1 MRNNILDKDFRFN
14 KKFGQNFIFDQNFL
28 RSVVKD
34 AEINNETDVL
44 EIGAGAGT
52 LTKVLGENARK
63 VVSYEIDTNLKQTLS
78 ENLKDSSNVEVIFK
92 DIMKASIEEIEKNFQ
107 GDYVLIANLPYYIT
121 TPIIFKFLEEATRL
135 SRLVIMV
142 QLEVA
147 NRICSKAGSSEYGAI
162 NPAIDY
168 RGTAKIVR
176 KVSRKMFMPMPNV
189 DSAIVRIDIDKN
201 KYKINDR
208 KLLDNVIKSAFQM
221 RRKTLQN
228 NLKNSFSINQSQLD
242 EIFTKMRLEANV
254 RGETLTTAQF
264 VKLSNLLS
272 ELKNKG

>member
-92 DIMKASIEEIEKNFQ
+92 DIMKASIDEIEKNFQ

-135 SRLVIMV
+135 TRLVIMV

-254 RGETLTTAQF
+254 RGETLTTGQF
-264 VKLSNLLS
+264 VELSNLLS

>member
-92 DIMKASIEEIEKNFQ
+92 DIMKASIDEIEKNFQ

-135 SRLVIMV
+135 TRLVIMV

-228 NLKNSFSINQSQLD
+228 NLKNNFSLSQAQLD
-242 EIFTKMRLEANV
+242 EIYSKMDMVAGV
-254 RGETLTTAQF
+254 RGETLTTGQF
-264 VKLSNLLS
+264 VELSNLLS

>member
-92 DIMKASIEEIEKNFQ
+92 DIMKASIDEIEKNFQ

-135 SRLVIMV
+135 TRLVIMV

-228 NLKNSFSINQSQLD
+228 NLKNNFSLSQAQLD
-242 EIFTKMRLEANV
+242 EIYSKMNLVAGV
-254 RGETLTTAQF
+254 RGETLTTGQF
-264 VKLSNLLS
+264 VELSNLLS

>member
-1 MRNNILDKDFRFN
+1 MSSNILDKDFRFN

-34 AEINNETDVL
+34 AEIDNKTDIL

-63 VVSYEIDTNLKQTLS
+63 VVSYEIDTNLKSTLE
-78 ENLKDSSNVEVIFK
+78 ENLKNSSNVEVVFK
-92 DIMKASIEEIEKNFQ
+92 DIMKASMEEIEKNFE
-107 GDYVLIANLPYYIT
+107 GSYVLIANLPYYIT
-121 TPIIFKFLEEATRL
+121 TPIIFKFLENATRL
-135 SRLVIMV
+135 IRLVIMV

-176 KVSRKMFMPMPNV
+176 KVSRKMFTPMPNV
-189 DSAIVRIDIDKN
+189 DSAIVRIDIDNDKYQIKN
-201 KYKINDR
+201 K
-208 KLLDNVIKSAFQM
+208 KLLDSVIKSAFQM

-228 NLKNSFSINQSQLD
+228 NLKNSFSLSQTQLD
-242 EIFTKMRLEANV
+242 EIYSKMGMVAGV

-264 VKLSNLLS
+264 VELSNLLF
-272 ELKNKG
+272 ELKNKV

>member
-63 VVSYEIDTNLKQTLS
+63 VVSYEIDTNLKSTLE

-92 DIMKASIEEIEKNFQ
+92 DIMKASIDEIEKNFQ

-135 SRLVIMV
+135 TRLVIMV

-228 NLKNSFSINQSQLD
+228 NLKNSFSINQFQLD
-242 EIFTKMRLEANV
+242 DIFTKMRLEANV
-254 RGETLTTAQF
+254 RGETLTTGQF
-264 VKLSNLLS
+264 VELSNLLS

>member
-92 DIMKASIEEIEKNFQ
+92 DIMKASMEEIEKNFE
-107 GDYVLIANLPYYIT
+107 GSYVLIANLPYYIT
-121 TPIIFKFLEEATRL
+121 TPIIFKFLEETTRL
-135 SRLVIMV
+135 TRLVIMV

-201 KYKINDR
+201 KYIINDR

-228 NLKNSFSINQSQLD
+228 NLKNNFSLSQAQLD
-242 EIFTKMRLEANV
+242 EIYSKMNLVAGV
-254 RGETLTTAQF
+254 RGETLTTGQF
-264 VKLSNLLS
+264 VELSNLLS